1 MVQGTQKHVTNHPI
15 DQRKHVAEC
24 LSKYLDYLSTWAIGC
39 LNLSFSSQCQINCS
53 CQWHCQ
59 QQLTKNILPHLC
71 CCGNF
76 YQEDRGSTLNLI
88 FFVNR
93 ALFAP
98 PCQAFERLSSPARS
112 SVFLPRFFSSF
123 LQKCHRSASKLA
135 RSSPLIRHKTPLALA
150 RFLCVV
156 IGTSIVPRG
165 WEQGDMLSLFHGVPV
180 DSSLSVIW
188 KGETGWPGT

>member
-1 MVQGTQKHVTNHPI
+1 M
-15 DQRKHVAEC
+15 
-24 LSKYLDYLSTWAIGC
+24 
-39 LNLSFSSQCQINCS
+39 SFSSQCQINCS

-88 FFVNR
+88 FSVNS

-135 RSSPLIRHKTPLALA
+135 RSSPLIRHKTPLAPFVSSLA
-150 RFLCVV
+150 PPSSHVGGR
-156 IGTSIVPRG
+156 
-165 WEQGDMLSLFHGVPV
+165 EQGDMLSLFHGVPV
-180 DSSLSVIW
+180 DSSLSVI
-188 KGETGWPGT
+188 